1 MKDIG
6 NVTGATISPANF
18 TVSAF
23 ELNTGGCVGG
33 ASGGIC
39 FTASPS
45 PLALTADMSWII
57 DFTGAGLTFASPH
70 LKVLFSGGD
79 VGNGHGSLL
88 STNITPAIPEPET
101 YGDDA
106 RGPRSIGL
114 RGASSPARP
123 RERRPGLIQSQ
134 VADKTPRTT
143 RRFFLSV
150 CARLTP
156 SAHLEGSLDVLRVC
170 TSMAACLAV
179 LATGMLSPGSVR
191 ALDATQLA
199 VIINTLDP
207 LSVRIGEYYAAQ
219 RRILFQNVIRVGFPP
234 GKTTL
239 TSQEFGALKAWAD
252 EQTLAGV
259 QAFALTWVAP
269 YRVECMSITS
279 AFAFGYDPAFCAE
292 GCKPTR
298 PSPYFNSPIRLPFT
312 QLGIRPTM
320 AIAATSFE
328 RAKELIDRGVE
339 SDGMFPA
346 GTAYLLSTS
355 DRDRNVR

>member
-1 MKDIG
+1 
-6 NVTGATISPANF
+6 
-18 TVSAF
+18 
-23 ELNTGGCVGG
+23 
-33 ASGGIC
+33 
-39 FTASPS
+39 
-45 PLALTADMSWII
+45 
-57 DFTGAGLTFASPH
+57 
-70 LKVLFSGGD
+70 
-79 VGNGHGSLL
+79 
-88 STNITPAIPEPET
+88 
-101 YGDDA
+101 
-106 RGPRSIGL
+106 
-114 RGASSPARP
+114 
-123 RERRPGLIQSQ
+123 
-134 VADKTPRTT
+134 
-143 RRFFLSV
+143 
-150 CARLTP
+150 
-156 SAHLEGSLDVLRVC
+156 
-170 TSMAACLAV
+170 MAACLAV
-179 LATGMLSPGSVR
+179 LATGMLSPGPAR
-191 ALDATQLA
+191 ALDRTQLA
-199 VIINTLDP
+199 VIINTWDP

-239 TSQEFGALKAWAD
+239 TSKEFGALKAWVD

-279 AFAFGYDPAFCAE
+279 AFAFGFDPAFCAE

-298 PSPYFNSPIRLPFT
+298 PSPYFNSPTRLPFT

-355 DRDRNVR
+355 DSARNVRSASYPGGGETFRASDARAPVGTGRPDGQDRRSVLLHRQGERRGTGNFAFHARGHRRPPDFCRRRAHGGQWADERVALAGSGRERELWHGCRAVRLSAEVPSSGDHHRPLPAR